1 MKAKVACVCTWV
13 SPQKNNY
20 PILVLQHPDERKKP
34 LGTAKILTMGLE
46 EATLLSGL
54 DFSAEL
60 FHQTLRHFNCHK
72 PILLYPK
79 TFDTS
84 PFHLNF
90 DLSAPKTE
98 KHNLDSVALSGRFD
112 CVILLDGTWRNTREL
127 LLLNTWIK
135 DLPTLALQNVGESRY
150 RIRKT
155 KGQGELATIEAAA
168 KLLSILEDDFSAE
181 DLLRPFEWMI
191 EYQIS
196 KMGLA
201 LYKRNYQ

>member
-1 MKAKVACVCTWV
+1 MKAKVACVCAWI

-20 PILVLQHPDERKKP
+20 PILVLQHLNERNKP

-54 DFSAEL
+54 DFSPAL
-60 FHQTLRHFNCHK
+60 INQTLKKFNCRK

-90 DLSAPKTE
+90 SLSSPGTE
-98 KHNLDSVALSGRFD
+98 KHNLNNADLSGRFD
-112 CVILLDGTWRNTREL
+112 SVILLDGTWRNTREL
-127 LLLNTWIK
+127 LLLNAWLK
-135 DLPTLALQNVGESRY
+135 DLPTLALKNVGESRY

-155 KGQGELATIEAAA
+155 KGQGQLATIEAAA
-168 KLLSILEDDFSAE
+168 KLLTILEGDFSAD
-181 DLLRPFEWMI
+181 DLLRPFERMI
-191 EYQIS
+191 QYQIS
-196 KMGLA
+196 KMGLE

>member
-13 SPQKNNY
+13 SPQKNSY
-20 PILVLQHPDERKKP
+20 PFLVLQHLDERKKP
-34 LGTAKILTMGLE
+34 LGTAKLLTMGLE
-46 EATLLSGL
+46 DATLLSGL
-54 DFSAEL
+54 DFSAEII
-60 FHQTLRHFNCHK
+60 HQTLRQFNCHQ

-90 DLSAPKTE
+90 DLSTPKTE
-98 KHNLDSVALSGRFD
+98 KHNLNSAGLSGNFD

-127 LLLNTWIK
+127 LLCNAWLK

-168 KLLSILEDDFSAE
+168 KLLSILEDDFSTD
-181 DLLRPFEWMI
+181 DLLRPFEKMI
-191 EYQIS
+191 QYQIS

-201 LYKRNYQ
+201 LYKQNYQ